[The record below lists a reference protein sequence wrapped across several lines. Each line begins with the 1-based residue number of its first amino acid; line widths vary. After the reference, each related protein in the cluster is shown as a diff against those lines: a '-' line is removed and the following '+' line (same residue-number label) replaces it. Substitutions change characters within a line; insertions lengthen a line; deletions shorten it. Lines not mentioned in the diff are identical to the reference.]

1 MSPRVGCGVGTSP
14 RGWANRTASFGGL
27 ALAACVAGSLADVGA
42 AGGVPVTGRHA
53 NGISAAGTPAANA
66 QAAATVGE
74 QLSPTLIRE
83 RTERE
88 WDVKAEK
95 MRRHLLP
102 LMRAHEID
110 LWVIMSRENAPDP
123 ALELFGGYGITGW
136 YGHRNAY
143 LFHDAGADGLR
154 TTVLG
159 THLSGQ
165 LARFYDTRELYGEEG
180 LAPHLRRYVEERDPR
195 RIAINQSRTISMA
208 DGLTAELKEYLLDA
222 LAPRYQDRL
231 VSSEPLLVEYVST
244 RTPAEDAIQREA
256 SAATFAILRRA
267 LSNEVIAPGRTTLLD
282 VHYWITAEWKRQGF
296 EFNFPAS
303 VDLQRAGA
311 EPRDS
316 DDAVISH
323 SPETC
328 CTSTSGCAVPAS
340 WPTSRRWPTCC
351 GRARRSRRPACAPPS
366 SARTGWPRSSSKNSC
381 PAAPASPSRPG
392 PRRAPPTRG
401 STRSSTRTPRAT
413 GCTTPGSG
421 WSSIGRTAT
430 ASTRGF
436 RCARGSGSR
445 WSTPSPRRLRNGT
458 GRR

>member
-1 MSPRVGCGVGTSP
+1 
-14 RGWANRTASFGGL
+14 
-27 ALAACVAGSLADVGA
+27 
-42 AGGVPVTGRHA
+42 
-53 NGISAAGTPAANA
+53 
-66 QAAATVGE
+66 
-74 QLSPTLIRE
+74 
-83 RTERE
+83 
-88 WDVKAEK
+88 
-95 MRRHLLP
+95 
-102 LMRAHEID
+102 
-110 LWVIMSRENAPDP
+110 
-123 ALELFGGYGITGW
+123 
-136 YGHRNAY
+136 
-143 LFHDAGADGLR
+143 
-154 TTVLG
+154 
-159 THLSGQ
+159 
-165 LARFYDTRELYGEEG
+165 
-180 LAPHLRRYVEERDPR
+180 
-195 RIAINQSRTISMA
+195 MA

-316 DDAVISH
+316 DDAVN
-323 SPETC
+323 
-328 CTSTSGCAVPAS
+328 PA
-340 WPTSRRWPTCC
+340 
-351 GRARRSRRPACAPPS
+351 RRPA
-366 SARTGWPRSSSKNSC
+366 ARRLRGAQFRHRGR
-381 PAAPASPSRPG
+381 PAEDGLRAAAGRGGAAGRPARRLRALEPDGRDP
-392 PRRAPPTRG
+392 PRRIRARPHRHRHQDQGRGARRRRGG

-445 WSTPSPRRLRNGT
+445 WSTPSPAPAPEWDGQAVTIMREEDTLVHGDGPVEYLSGPQTELWLIR
-458 GRR
+458 